1 MSQILCVNQLTKRY
15 HNRTVL
21 QNVHFSVEQGRIV
34 GLLGRNASGK
44 STLFKQIAGLTRP
57 TSGQIQITGKEAGD
71 ETKGLVSFMTDAPT
85 FDQWM
90 KVKDTISFYQ
100 DFYTDF
106 DVAKVKQMLDLM
118 EIGGNEKI
126 MTLSKGTKEKLHLSL
141 VLSRKV
147 PLYILDEP
155 ITGVDPVAREQI
167 LDAILEFYDEESS
180 ILISSHFMTSIE
192 RLLDEVLILK
202 DKTITLHRNTDDIR
216 QECKKSLDQWALEV
230 L

>member
-1 MSQILCVNQLTKRY
+1 MSRILCVNQLTKRY

-21 QNVHFSVEQGRIV
+21 QDVHFSVEQGRIV

-44 STLFKQIAGLTRP
+44 STLFKLIAGLTRP

-71 ETKGLVSFMTDAPT
+71 ETKGMVSFMTDAPT

-90 KVKDTISFYQ
+90 KVRDTIAFYQ

-118 EIGGNEKI
+118 EIGSNEKVT
-126 MTLSKGTKEKLHLSL
+126 TLSKGTKEKLHLAL

-167 LDAILEFYDEESS
+167 LDAILEFYNEESS

-202 DKTITLHRNTDDIR
+202 DKTITLHKNTDDIR